1 MKSREEVIARAIISG
16 GTQQQKRSA
25 TAYLRS
31 VAAKAESDLVH
42 ISRLAQSEAIDA
54 IESIKPKD
62 LEQYRTKKLTDLV
75 SSIFGRMVADCEV
88 IARRMIVANT
98 LAGKI
103 SAVMNLRL
111 KGDELV
117 QRISL
122 TKDDESR
129 INKAVA
135 DVVDKFKRGV
145 SFAMASVN
153 NTVQNLALHVNMKR
167 PDVIPGDKKKDITVK
182 DTKVKQQV
190 KQETISSSFS
200 GEHVQQKR
208 AQRIYTEKLPT
219 KAEIDNILKSP
230 VVYANMLSKQNI
242 KYVADLHR
250 AYIHGADIQSSKP
263 IVSSKNKTDVNPA
276 NEAISSL
283 SANLRKN
290 GLFAFVDK
298 GNKRWTLEGYC
309 AMTART
315 AATQSS
321 NSGDLFADSEHDLYY
336 IVPHAGACP
345 ICSKYQ
351 GKVYS
356 RSGKDP
362 HYPPLASVFSKI
374 DPNGTNDLDNT
385 YLTIHPNCRHKI
397 IKYVEP
403 KKK

>member
-1 MKSREEVIARAIISG
+1 MKSREEVIAEAIISG

-25 TAYLRS
+25 SAYLRS
-31 VAAKAESDLVH
+31 VAAKAEADLVH

-54 IESIKPKD
+54 IERIKPKD

-75 SSIFGRMVADCEV
+75 SGIFGRMVADCEV

-103 SAVMNLRL
+103 SAAINLRL
-111 KGDELV
+111 KGEELA

-122 TKDDESR
+122 TKDDDSR

-167 PDVIPGDKKKDITVK
+167 PTVIPGTNQKDKSVK

-200 GEHVQQKR
+200 GEPVQQKR
-208 AQRIYTEKLPT
+208 AQRIYLEKLPT
-219 KAEIDNILKSP
+219 KAEIDGILKAP
-230 VVYANMLSKQNI
+230 VAYANMISKQNI
-242 KYVADLHR
+242 KYVSDLHQS
-250 AYIHGADIQSSKP
+250 YIHNSDIPSQEEISK
-263 IVSSKNKTDVNPA
+263 KTGNNPA
-276 NEAISSL
+276 SEAISAL
-283 SANLRKN
+283 GANLRKN
-290 GLFAFVDK
+290 GLFAFIDK